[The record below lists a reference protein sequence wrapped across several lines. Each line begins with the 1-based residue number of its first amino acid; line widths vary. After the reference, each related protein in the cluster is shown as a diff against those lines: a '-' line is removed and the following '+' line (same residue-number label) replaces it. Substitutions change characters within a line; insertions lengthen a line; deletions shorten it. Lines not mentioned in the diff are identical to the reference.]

1 MATFMQAADRLPSLT
16 GDQEKDVKDLH
27 NYVYSLQE
35 ALRYTLANL
44 GEDNFNDVELD
55 NIREPVM
62 IALESAKGELR
73 HDLDV
78 TAEELRSVIQ
88 TQTGQI
94 SAISQKADRIDLIVA
109 SGSSQTGVQLTPAAL
124 NAISQ
129 NITLSADQITMDGIV
144 KFVNTGS
151 GAYGATTI
159 IGDYIDTHII
169 KADYL
174 FGDYISIEDEAGN
187 EYGYLT
193 PSYNSDR
200 SLALDVNGRYGIRVM
215 AQYGNVYLGGMF
227 DRANLTCWADGRLTM
242 NGDSGIY
249 ANGNIIAS
257 SDREKKHDI
266 GYDIAAYDA
275 LFDSLRPCRY
285 KYNDGHSDR
294 FHTGFIAQDVRA
306 AVERAG
312 LSTQDFAAYCAW
324 EEDENKLTCGLR
336 YEEFV
341 ALLVRQVQEIKK
353 RMDNAGI

>member
-109 SGSSQTGVQLTPAAL
+109 SGSSQTGVQLTQAAL

-129 NITLSADQITMDGIV
+129 NITLSADQITMNGSV

-159 IGDYIDTHII
+159 IGDYLDTHII

-174 FGDYISIEDEAGN
+174 RGSYVSIEDQFGS
-187 EYGYLT
+187 EYGYVTPTYDSEYSIALELNGSSGLRLT
-193 PSYNSDR
+193 SN
-200 SLALDVNGRYGIRVM
+200 
-215 AQYGNVYLGGMF
+215 GNVFVAGYQGKANIVCNANGQLNLNGNGGV
-227 DRANLTCWADGRLTM
+227 
-242 NGDSGIY
+242 Y
-249 ANGNIIAS
+249 ANGNVIAS

-266 GYDIAAYDA
+266 GYELAAYDA
-275 LFDSLRPCRY
+275 LFDSLRPCKY
-285 KYNDGHSDR
+285 KYNDGQSDR
-294 FHTGFIAQDVRA
+294 FHTGFIAQDVLA

-324 EEDENKLTCGLR
+324 EEDENKMTCGLR